1 MTKLISKISITLVMV
16 TLLGGCSSVRGPA
29 DGPIVHQGT
38 GNVVE
43 YHANGKIKREA
54 EYLDGELVTVVTYY
68 ASGTEESN
76 EHYELGHIHDAT
88 YYFAD
93 GRTKTE
99 ISSE

>member
-1 MTKLISKISITLVMV
+1 MTKLISQLSITLVV
-16 TLLGGCSSVRGPA
+16 VALLGGCSSVRGPA

-68 ASGTEESN
+68 ASGTEKSN
-76 EHYELGHIHDAT
+76 EHYALGDIHDAT

-93 GRTKTE
+93 GRVKTK

>member
-1 MTKLISKISITLVMV
+1 MTKLISQLSITLVMV

-29 DGPIVHQGT
+29 DGPIIHQGT

-43 YHANGKIKREA
+43 YHANGKVKREA

>member
-1 MTKLISKISITLVMV
+1 MTKLISQLSITLMMV
-16 TLLGGCSSVRGPA
+16 TLLGGCSSIGKPA

-43 YHANGKIKREA
+43 YYANGKVKREA
-54 EYLDGELVTVVTYY
+54 EYLDGELVAVVTYY

-93 GRTKTE
+93 GRVKTE